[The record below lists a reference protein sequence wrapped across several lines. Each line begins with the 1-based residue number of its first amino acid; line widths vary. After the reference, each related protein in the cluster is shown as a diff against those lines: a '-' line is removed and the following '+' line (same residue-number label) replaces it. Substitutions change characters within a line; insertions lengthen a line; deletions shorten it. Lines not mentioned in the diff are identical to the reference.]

1 MTSEAIHESYR
12 ALLRL
17 WPVASEHLTVP
28 THLGETFVVAS
39 GPADA
44 PPLVL
49 LRSWAAATRC
59 STPPKPKRA
68 LNVMPPRP
76 RSSSSRPTGICCPSR
91 PIA

>member
-49 LRSWAAATRC
+49 LHDRG
-59 STPPKPKRA
+59 
-68 LNVMPPRP
+68 RP
-76 RSSSSRPTGICCPSR
+76 RRAARLRRNPSA
-91 PIA
+91 P